1 MKEYLFL
8 ITVFF
13 AGLAEPQSLWVNS
26 FDDYID
32 DFVFFVH
39 TITKDYPHSPVFVL
53 AHSMGAFIV
62 ANAVSRI
69 PTLVNRAVL
78 CAPMLRMKCG
88 TKSTDWKYPLPQPLT
103 YWFAN
108 IARYFGMGSMHAPG
122 FFKEKPT
129 DNININVYTSDK
141 EQQQKW
147 IDMRMKYPNLIT
159 TCVTNDWIYHSIRA
173 QRRFAERYQFVHTNT
188 LILR

>member
-1 MKEYLFL
+1 
-8 ITVFF
+8 
-13 AGLAEPQSLWVNS
+13 
-26 FDDYID
+26 
-32 DFVFFVH
+32 
-39 TITKDYPHSPVFVL
+39 
-53 AHSMGAFIV
+53 
-62 ANAVSRI
+62 
-69 PTLVNRAVL
+69 
-78 CAPMLRMKCG
+78 
-88 TKSTDWKYPLPQPLT
+88 
-103 YWFAN
+103 
-108 IARYFGMGSMHAPG
+108 MGSMHAPG

-147 IDMRMKYPNLIT
+147 VDMRMKYPNLIT